1 MWPGSFPRS
10 LSTSRALRIG
20 GHDYAKV
27 IRCVCSHVDGQRLF
41 VSSRQYQSLSVTLK
55 NNEPCFAIP
64 ANSGLDAPVTS
75 HSPTIMIRAGNE
87 WKAISPPS
95 TFSPEV
101 TLTTQQCH
109 QWKGIAWQAG
119 EYDVALKVSEKNDS
133 IRYAARFTL
142 QEGPSGQFK
151 LTQTE

>member
-1 MWPGSFPRS
+1 MVMKQL
-10 LSTSRALRIG
+10 LSVVAIALTVS
-20 GHDYAKV
+20 A
-27 IRCVCSHVDGQRLF
+27 CVSHPA
-41 VSSRQYQSLSVTLK
+41 QYQPLSVTLK

-64 ANSGLDAPVTS
+64 ADSGLDAPVTS
-75 HSPTIMIRAGNE
+75 HSPTIMKRAGNE

-109 QWKGIAWQAG
+109 QWTGITWQAG
-119 EYDVALKVSEKNDS
+119 EYDVALKVSGKNDS

-142 QEGPSGQFK
+142 QEGTSGQFK

>member
-1 MWPGSFPRS
+1 MVMKQL
-10 LSTSRALRIG
+10 LSVVAIALTVS
-20 GHDYAKV
+20 A
-27 IRCVCSHVDGQRLF
+27 CVSHPA
-41 VSSRQYQSLSVTLK
+41 QYQSLSVTLK

-64 ANSGLDAPVTS
+64 ANSGLDSPVTS
-75 HSPTIMIRAGNE
+75 HSPTIMKRAGNE
-87 WKAISPPS
+87 WKAVSPPS
-95 TFSPEV
+95 TFSPAV

-119 EYDVALKVSEKNDS
+119 EYDVALKVSGKNDS

>member
-1 MWPGSFPRS
+1 MKQL
-10 LSTSRALRIG
+10 LSVVAIALTVS
-20 GHDYAKV
+20 A
-27 IRCVCSHVDGQRLF
+27 CVSHPA
-41 VSSRQYQSLSVTLK
+41 QYQSLSVTLK
-55 NNEPCFAIP
+55 DNEPCFAIP

>member
-1 MWPGSFPRS
+1 MKQL
-10 LSTSRALRIG
+10 LSVVAIALTVS
-20 GHDYAKV
+20 A
-27 IRCVCSHVDGQRLF
+27 CVSHPA
-41 VSSRQYQSLSVTLK
+41 QYQPLSVTLK

-64 ANSGLDAPVTS
+64 ANAGLDAPITS
-75 HSPTIMIRAGNE
+75 HSPTIMKRAGNE

-109 QWKGIAWQAG
+109 QWTGITWQAG
-119 EYDVALKVSEKNDS
+119 EYDVALKVSGKNDS

-142 QEGPSGQFK
+142 QEGSSGQFK

>member
-1 MWPGSFPRS
+1 MVMKQL
-10 LSTSRALRIG
+10 LSVVAIALTVS
-20 GHDYAKV
+20 A
-27 IRCVCSHVDGQRLF
+27 CVSHPA
-41 VSSRQYQSLSVTLK
+41 QYQSLTVTLK

-75 HSPTIMIRAGNE
+75 HSPTIMKRAGNE

-95 TFSPEV
+95 TFSSEV

-109 QWKGIAWQAG
+109 QWQGIAWQAG
-119 EYDVALKVSEKNDS
+119 EYDVALKVSGKNDS

-142 QEGPSGQFK
+142 QEGSSGQFK

>member
-1 MWPGSFPRS
+1 MKQL
-10 LSTSRALRIG
+10 LSVVAIALTVS
-20 GHDYAKV
+20 A
-27 IRCVCSHVDGQRLF
+27 CVSHPA
-41 VSSRQYQSLSVTLK
+41 QYQSLSVTLK

-75 HSPTIMIRAGNE
+75 HSPTIMKRAGNE
-87 WKAISPPS
+87 RKAVSPTS

-109 QWKGIAWQAG
+109 QWQGIAWQAG
-119 EYDVALKVSEKNDS
+119 EYDVALKVSGKNDS
-133 IRYAARFTL
+133 VRYAARFTL
-142 QEGPSGQFK
+142 QEGSSGQFK

>member
-1 MWPGSFPRS
+1 MKQL
-10 LSTSRALRIG
+10 LSVVAIALTVS
-20 GHDYAKV
+20 A
-27 IRCVCSHVDGQRLF
+27 CVSHPA
-41 VSSRQYQSLSVTLK
+41 QYQPLSVTLK

-64 ANSGLDAPVTS
+64 ADSGLDAPVTS
-75 HSPTIMIRAGNE
+75 HSPTIMKRAGNE

-109 QWKGIAWQAG
+109 QWTGITWQAG
-119 EYDVALKVSEKNDS
+119 EYDVALKVSGKNDS

-142 QEGPSGQFK
+142 QEGTSGQFK

>member
-1 MWPGSFPRS
+1 M
-10 LSTSRALRIG
+10 
-20 GHDYAKV
+20 
-27 IRCVCSHVDGQRLF
+27 SHPA
-41 VSSRQYQSLSVTLK
+41 QYQSLSVTLK

-75 HSPTIMIRAGNE
+75 HSPTIMKRAGNE

-101 TLTTQQCH
+101 TLTVQQCH
-109 QWKGIAWQAG
+109 QWTGITWQAG
-119 EYDVALKVSEKNDS
+119 EYDVALKGAGKNDS
-133 IRYAARFTL
+133 IRYAARFIL
-142 QEGPSGQFK
+142 EEGPSDQFK

>member
-1 MWPGSFPRS
+1 MKQL
-10 LSTSRALRIG
+10 LSVVAIALTVS
-20 GHDYAKV
+20 A
-27 IRCVCSHVDGQRLF
+27 CVSHPA
-41 VSSRQYQSLSVTLK
+41 QYQSLTVTLK

-75 HSPTIMIRAGNE
+75 HSPTIMKRAGNE

-95 TFSPEV
+95 TFSSEV

-109 QWKGIAWQAG
+109 QWQGIAWQAG
-119 EYDVALKVSEKNDS
+119 EYDVALKVSGKNDS

-142 QEGPSGQFK
+142 QEGSSGQFK

>member
-1 MWPGSFPRS
+1 MKQL
-10 LSTSRALRIG
+10 LSVVAIALTVS
-20 GHDYAKV
+20 A
-27 IRCVCSHVDGQRLF
+27 CVSHPA
-41 VSSRQYQSLSVTLK
+41 QYQSLSVTLK

-75 HSPTIMIRAGNE
+75 HWPTIMKRAGNE

-101 TLTTQQCH
+101 TLTTQQCY

-119 EYDVALKVSEKNDS
+119 EYDVALKVSGKNDS

>member
-1 MWPGSFPRS
+1 MVMKQL
-10 LSTSRALRIG
+10 LSVVAIAFTVTA
-20 GHDYAKV
+20 
-27 IRCVCSHVDGQRLF
+27 CVSHPA
-41 VSSRQYQSLSVTLK
+41 QYQSLSVMLK

-75 HSPTIMIRAGNE
+75 HSPTIMKRAGNE
-87 WKAISPPS
+87 WKAISPPA

-119 EYDVALKVSEKNDS
+119 EYDVALKVSGKNDS

>member
-1 MWPGSFPRS
+1 MKQL
-10 LSTSRALRIG
+10 LSVVAIAFTVTA
-20 GHDYAKV
+20 
-27 IRCVCSHVDGQRLF
+27 CVSHPA
-41 VSSRQYQSLSVTLK
+41 QYQSLSVTLK

-75 HSPTIMIRAGNE
+75 HSPTIMKRAGNE
-87 WKAISPPS
+87 WKAISPPA

-101 TLTTQQCH
+101 TLTTQQCY

-119 EYDVALKVSEKNDS
+119 EYDVALKVSGKNDS

>member
-1 MWPGSFPRS
+1 MKQL
-10 LSTSRALRIG
+10 LSVVAIALTVS
-20 GHDYAKV
+20 A
-27 IRCVCSHVDGQRLF
+27 CVSHPA
-41 VSSRQYQSLSVTLK
+41 QYQSLSVTLK

-75 HSPTIMIRAGNE
+75 HSPTIMKRAGNE
-87 WKAISPPS
+87 WKAISLPS

-101 TLTTQQCH
+101 TLTIQQCH

-119 EYDVALKVSEKNDS
+119 EYDVALKVSGKNDS

-151 LTQTE
+151 LMQTE

>member
-1 MWPGSFPRS
+1 MVMKQL
-10 LSTSRALRIG
+10 LSVVAIALTVS
-20 GHDYAKV
+20 A
-27 IRCVCSHVDGQRLF
+27 CVSHPA
-41 VSSRQYQSLSVTLK
+41 QYKSLSVTLK

-75 HSPTIMIRAGNE
+75 HSPTITKRAGNE

-119 EYDVALKVSEKNDS
+119 EYDVALKVSGKNDS
-133 IRYAARFTL
+133 FRYAARFTL

>member
-1 MWPGSFPRS
+1 MVMKQL
-10 LSTSRALRIG
+10 LSVVAIALTVS
-20 GHDYAKV
+20 A
-27 IRCVCSHVDGQRLF
+27 CVSHPA
-41 VSSRQYQSLSVTLK
+41 QYQSLSVTLK
-55 NNEPCFAIP
+55 NNEPCFASP

-75 HSPTIMIRAGNE
+75 HSPTIMKRAGNE
-87 WKAISPPS
+87 WKAVSPPS

-101 TLTTQQCH
+101 TLMTQRCH

-119 EYDVALKVSEKNDS
+119 EYDVALKVSGKNDS

>member
-1 MWPGSFPRS
+1 MKQL
-10 LSTSRALRIG
+10 LSVVAIALTVS
-20 GHDYAKV
+20 A
-27 IRCVCSHVDGQRLF
+27 CVSHLA
-41 VSSRQYQSLSVTLK
+41 QYQSLSVTLK

-64 ANSGLDAPVTS
+64 ASSGLDAPVTS
-75 HSPTIMIRAGNE
+75 HSPTIMKRAGND
-87 WKAISPPS
+87 WKAVSPPS

-119 EYDVALKVSEKNDS
+119 EYDVALKVSGKNDS

>member
-1 MWPGSFPRS
+1 MKQF
-10 LSTSRALRIG
+10 LSVVAIAFTVSA
-20 GHDYAKV
+20 
-27 IRCVCSHVDGQRLF
+27 CVSHPA
-41 VSSRQYQSLSVTLK
+41 QYQSLSVTLK

-64 ANSGLDAPVTS
+64 VNSGLDAPVTS
-75 HSPTIMIRAGNE
+75 HSPTIMKREGNE

-119 EYDVALKVSEKNDS
+119 EYDVALKVSGKNDS

>member
-1 MWPGSFPRS
+1 MKQL
-10 LSTSRALRIG
+10 LSVVAIALTVS
-20 GHDYAKV
+20 A
-27 IRCVCSHVDGQRLF
+27 CVSHPA
-41 VSSRQYQSLSVTLK
+41 QYQSLSVTLK

-64 ANSGLDAPVTS
+64 AISGLDAPVTS
-75 HSPTIMIRAGNE
+75 HSPTIMKRAGNE

-119 EYDVALKVSEKNDS
+119 EYDVALKVSGKNDS

-142 QEGPSGQFK
+142 QEDPSGQFK

>member
-1 MWPGSFPRS
+1 MVMKQL
-10 LSTSRALRIG
+10 LSVVAIALTVS
-20 GHDYAKV
+20 A
-27 IRCVCSHVDGQRLF
+27 CVSHPA
-41 VSSRQYQSLSVTLK
+41 QYQSLSVTLK

-75 HSPTIMIRAGNE
+75 HSPTIMKREGNE

-109 QWKGIAWQAG
+109 QWKGITWQAG
-119 EYDVALKVSEKNDS
+119 EYDVALKVSGKNDS

>member
-1 MWPGSFPRS
+1 MVMKQL
-10 LSTSRALRIG
+10 LSVVAIALTVS
-20 GHDYAKV
+20 A
-27 IRCVCSHVDGQRLF
+27 CVSHPA
-41 VSSRQYQSLSVTLK
+41 QYQSLTVTLK

-64 ANSGLDAPVTS
+64 AKAGLDAPITS
-75 HSPTIMIRAGNE
+75 HSPTIMKRAGNE

-109 QWKGIAWQAG
+109 QWTGITWQAG
-119 EYDVALKVSEKNDS
+119 EYDVALKVSGKNDS

>member
-1 MWPGSFPRS
+1 MKQL
-10 LSTSRALRIG
+10 LSVVAIALTVS
-20 GHDYAKV
+20 A
-27 IRCVCSHVDGQRLF
+27 CVSHPA
-41 VSSRQYQSLSVTLK
+41 QYKSLSVTLK
-55 NNEPCFAIP
+55 DNEPCFAIP

-75 HSPTIMIRAGNE
+75 HSPTIMKRAGNE
-87 WKAISPPS
+87 WKAVSPPS
-95 TFSPEV
+95 KFSPEV

-119 EYDVALKVSEKNDS
+119 EYDVALKVSGKNDS